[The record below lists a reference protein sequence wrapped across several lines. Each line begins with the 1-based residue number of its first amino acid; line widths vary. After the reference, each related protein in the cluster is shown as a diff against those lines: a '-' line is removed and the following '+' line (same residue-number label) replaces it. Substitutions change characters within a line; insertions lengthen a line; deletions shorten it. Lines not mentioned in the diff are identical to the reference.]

1 MYSPPNMVTAWRKL
15 QRLMAPIRMVE
26 VGVYSVCNDNEMR
39 LFSVWLSPPPLC
51 GVFPDGL
58 PGFGSFPFLYCFLTG
73 WYSAVLTLLP
83 V

>member
-39 LFSVWLSPPPLC
+39 LFSVWLSPPPCVVCFRTDSQGSEAFLSYI
-51 GVFPDGL
+51 VF
-58 PGFGSFPFLYCFLTG
+58 
-73 WYSAVLTLLP
+73 
-83 V
+83 